1 MTRMTTKMYYNYY
14 VPWQIKHSFH
24 SCVGCGEELRTRL
37 QRMIKQRC
45 NRELNTL
52 LSCGCLISGVSHR
65 RHRNRVNANETWWKA
80 SPRVAQPVRTSSDYC
95 TINHPSVNASAFI
108 IRSPIRHPNLCS
120 PSHKLQIRKRTQE
133 SVMRHTI
140 HSDSQRSKGVRA
152 VERKCFVGSSSMS
165 ILRYPWGAQIYSIK
179 LGLLRGQSDCF
190 NAE

>member
-1 MTRMTTKMYYNYY
+1 MFRATVSCHIKVKSQSESTWVQSTWNESKLLWGVLTCDMTRMTTKMYYNYY

-140 HSDSQRSKGVRA
+140 HSDSQRSK
-152 VERKCFVGSSSMS
+152 E
-165 ILRYPWGAQIYSIK
+165 WEQ
-179 LGLLRGQSDCF
+179 
-190 NAE
+190 